1 MQEKIEIYPFQRA
14 GRDGKKAGMAAQVKE
29 QSNKNPL
36 LLREKLG
43 RVVTPQV
50 FLLSLT
56 GFFLGRA
63 VLLGEL
69 LPCGAAFVAAASQIG
84 SQAGLAVTIA
94 VLLGF
99 TTILKGVPLA
109 GAALVV
115 ACAWLMV
122 KAAPG
127 GIKKTPWAIP
137 GLVLALTLITKSSI
151 LAFNQPSAYGYFS
164 VLFEAVFAAILTF
177 VFTGALAAW
186 RKSTR
191 EETFTG
197 EDLFYIL
204 LLFGCFIAGTADLKY
219 GLVSMK
225 GVLSKLAIMLAAFI
239 GGTGIGAAAGAVA
252 GIIPGL
258 SFTAIPSVVGAY
270 SFSGLL
276 AGLCRFF
283 GKPGVVTGFLLGNI
297 ILTVYVAGYGDLTA
311 VLAETG
317 LSTVVFLLIPSVL
330 LNDLAVTLGQ
340 AGRKAEVGEEVRE
353 EGQREFFNE
362 RIRNWARVFQELS
375 HTFEQVSSASG
386 QSIDEYDFK
395 NLFNKIGEKVCSGC
409 SFYRTCW
416 EKDFY
421 KTYQFLLDAFTLVE
435 IYGSVSIDKF
445 PEEIRR
451 RCTRVRELAIT
462 ISCLYET
469 YSQTRY
475 WSRRLLES
483 REIVSEQLR
492 GIAGVIEKLP
502 GDFEFEDE
510 AADIA
515 SDLRRKLKKEG
526 IPVDYLSVI
535 RQEGG
540 GFEINLTLIPCGEVL
555 MCGNLA
561 PMLTGLL
568 GQSYTP
574 AANVCTLRDGDD
586 TCSLRFYPSVN
597 FTLEL
602 GAARAGKSGSLVT
615 GDSYSYFYLKGG
627 RFGLV
632 LSDGMGVGPR
642 AALESGTTISLL
654 HYLLESGFSHDLA
667 IKTLNSVLALRSPG
681 ESFATVDL
689 TIIDLYS
696 GQAEL
701 LKIGAEPSFIMREG
715 RVNRIGAGSLP
726 VGILEEVEAVTLN
739 KQMEPGDV
747 LVMVTDGVLNS
758 NRGAVDKEE
767 WMIKILNEVDEIPPQ
782 EMAELIL
789 KLAQTGAGGPV
800 RAPDDMAV
808 LVAKLIRQKK
818 PAH

>member
-1 MQEKIEIYPFQRA
+1 MQEKIEVYPFQRA
-14 GRDGKKAGMAAQVKE
+14 GRDEKKTRTAAQVKE
-29 QSNKNPL
+29 RRKNKSPL
-36 LLREKLG
+36 LLRDKLG
-43 RVVTPQV
+43 RVVTLQV

-69 LPCGAAFVAAASQIG
+69 LPCGAAFVAAASQFG
-84 SQAGLAVTIA
+84 SQAGLAATIA
-94 VLLGF
+94 VLLGLA
-99 TTILKGVPLA
+99 TILKGVPLA
-109 GAALVV
+109 GAAMVV
-115 ACAWLMV
+115 TCTWFMV
-122 KAAPG
+122 KTVPG
-127 GIKKTPWAIP
+127 GVKKTPWAVP

-151 LAFNQPSAYGYFS
+151 LAFNQPSTYGYFS

-177 VFTGALAAW
+177 VFAGALAAW
-186 RKSTR
+186 QKTTR
-191 EETFTG
+191 EEAFTG

-204 LLFGCFIAGTADLKY
+204 LLFGCFIAGTDDLKY
-219 GLVSMK
+219 GLVSVK
-225 GVLSKLAIMLAAFI
+225 GVLSKLAIMLAAYL

-258 SFTAIPSVVGAY
+258 SFTVIPSVVGSY

-297 ILTVYVAGYGDLTA
+297 ILTVYVAGYSDLTA

-330 LNDLAVTLGQ
+330 LNDLTITLGL
-340 AGRKAEVGEEVRE
+340 AGRKTEVETEVRE
-353 EGQREFFNE
+353 EVLKEFFNE

-375 HTFEQVSSASG
+375 YTFEQVSSASG

-435 IYGSVSIDKF
+435 IYGSLSIDSF

-451 RCTRVRELAIT
+451 RCTRVRELAIS

-469 YSQTRY
+469 YSQSRY
-475 WSRRLLES
+475 WSRRLIES

-502 GDFEFEDE
+502 GELEYADE
-510 AADIA
+510 VSDIA
-515 SDLRRKLKKEG
+515 SDLRRRLKKEG
-526 IPVDYLSVI
+526 IPVDYLAVT

-540 GFEINLTLIPCGEVL
+540 GIEINLTRTPCGGAL
-555 MCGNLA
+555 DCRNLA

-568 GQSYTP
+568 GQRYIP
-574 AANVCTLRDGDD
+574 AANICTLRDGDD
-586 TCSLRFYPSVN
+586 TCSLRFYPSLN
-597 FTLEL
+597 FTLDL
-602 GAARAGKSGSLVT
+602 GAAGAGKSGSLIT

-654 HYLLESGFSHDLA
+654 HYLLESGFSHGLA

-689 TIIDLYS
+689 IIIDLYS
-696 GQAEL
+696 GQAEF
-701 LKIGAEPSFIMREG
+701 LKIGAEPSFILRDG
-715 RVNRIGAGSLP
+715 RVSRIGAGSLP
-726 VGILEEVEAVTLN
+726 VGILEEVEATALN
-739 KQMEPGDV
+739 RLLEQGDV
-747 LVMVTDGVLNS
+747 LVVVTDGVLDA

-767 WMIKILNEVDEIPPQ
+767 WMIKILNEVDDMHPQ
-782 EMAELIL
+782 DMAELIL
-789 KLAQTGAGGPV
+789 KLAQTGAGGPS

-808 LVAKLIRQKK
+808 LVAKLKK
-818 PAH
+818 VTK